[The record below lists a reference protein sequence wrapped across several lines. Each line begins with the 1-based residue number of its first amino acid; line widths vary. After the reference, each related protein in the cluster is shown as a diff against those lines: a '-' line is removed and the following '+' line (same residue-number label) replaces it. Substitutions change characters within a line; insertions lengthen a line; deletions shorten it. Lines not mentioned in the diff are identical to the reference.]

1 MNYVVYVLLAAIVV
15 LLALILGR
23 LTRQKQA
30 SALDQALPTVLDS
43 LKNMSAVQSQ
53 VTTLTNANSLI
64 LQNLNKLEV
73 GLKGFETKFAEGTG
87 DVKQAIS
94 RDVGDARKVL
104 IELKTR
110 FEDQTKRD
118 DDIHMI
124 TRRIE
129 RVVVGAR
136 TRGMSGENIL
146 AEAFGQFPPEMIDK
160 DFRVGGKVV
169 EYAIVLP
176 NKKRLPV
183 DSKWSGVEIIEQI
196 EAETDPA
203 RIKRLGDDV
212 EKAVRTKVK
221 EVASYIDPTCT
232 TTIAIAAV
240 PDSIYGF
247 CRKGHID
254 AFKLGVLLM
263 AYSMVVPYVLALY
276 HLHLQF
282 ARSID
287 FENVEAYITKIER
300 SLDEIDKILENRV
313 AKAGAMVS
321 SAYGDCKTLL
331 GSMRAATTF
340 LRELPEEGGTRAG
353 APGAIPGVTGDAL
366 AGAGPVPESRSQDGG
381 TLPLIT

>member
-1 MNYVVYVLLAAIVV
+1 MNYGVYALLAAIVV
-15 LLALILGR
+15 LLAVILGR
-23 LTRQKQA
+23 LARQKQA
-30 SALDQALPTVLDS
+30 SAIDQALPTILES
-43 LKNMSAVQSQ
+43 LQNMSAVQSQ

-64 LQNLNKLEV
+64 MQNLNKLEV
-73 GLKGFETKFAEGTG
+73 ALKGFETKLAEGTG

-94 RDVGDARKVL
+94 KDVGDARKVL

-118 DDIHMI
+118 DDIHVI

-136 TRGMSGENIL
+136 SRGTSGENIL
-146 AEAFGQFPPEMIDK
+146 GEAFSQFPPEMIDK

-183 DSKWSGVEIIEQI
+183 DSKWSGVEIIERI
-196 EAETDPA
+196 EAESDPV
-203 RIKRLGDDV
+203 RIKRLEEDV
-212 EKAVRTKVK
+212 ERAIRTKVK

-254 AFKLGVLLM
+254 AFKLGVLMM

-287 FENVEAYITKIER
+287 FDNVEAYITKIER
-300 SLDEIDKILENRV
+300 SLDEIDKVLENRV
-313 AKAGAMVS
+313 AKAGAMAA
-321 SAYGDCKTLL
+321 SAYSDCKTLL

-353 APGAIPGVTGDAL
+353 ATGAIRDVRTEADPVTD
-366 AGAGPVPESRSQDGG
+366 SRPQDGG